1 MEVTTRH
8 KWTLTQEAFDKLLS
22 SLDHDRE
29 LAGRAY
35 EELRSQLVRLFQ
47 WRGCPFPEDHAD
59 ETLNRV
65 ARKIEAGENIRD
77 PRAYTFGV
85 ARLLLLE
92 IFKHV
97 ERTQKSLNAV
107 SPDQSNEEEESKR
120 SEVRVAC
127 LQKCLGQL
135 SADNRAFILQYYQG
149 EGGAKIKSRKKLA
162 QSLSLSINTLRMRAL
177 RLRETL
183 EACVKACVQRK
194 ES

>member
-8 KWTLTQEAFDKLLS
+8 KWTLTQGAFDKLLAA
-22 SLDHDRE
+22 LDDDRE
-29 LAGRAY
+29 RAGRAY
-35 EELRSQLVRLFQ
+35 EELRGHLVRLFQ

-65 ARKIEAGENIRD
+65 ARRIEAGEDIRALK
-77 PRAYTFGV
+77 AYTFGV

-92 IFKHV
+92 IYKQQ
-97 ERTQKSLNAV
+97 EREQQSLNAV
-107 SPDQSNEEEESKR
+107 PPSRSNENETDTL
-120 SEVRVAC
+120 SERVTC
-127 LQKCLGQL
+127 LQQCLARL
-135 SADNRAFILQYYQG
+135 PADNRELIVHYYQG
-149 EGGAKIKSRKKLA
+149 EGGAKINSRKKLA

-177 RLRETL
+177 RLREKL